1 MLINILNNQ
10 KKKLYCAN
18 IDFQKAFDTVW
29 REGLWLKIL
38 ESKIRGKCFNVVY
51 NLYQNIK
58 SCVQVNGEYSAF
70 FQCNLVVRQGE
81 NLSPFLFSLYLND
94 LEHFLVSNGFKE
106 VLCASSGDFEQAQ
119 ILLKL
124 FTLLYAYDT
133 ILITD
138 SAEDLQNGLN
148 IFHLYCNQWKLKINT
163 SKTKIVILAKVG
175 PQQAL
180 FSIMIIRKSK

>member
-1 MLINILNNQ
+1 MHEEMHGT
-10 KKKLYCAN
+10 
-18 IDFQKAFDTVW
+18 F
-29 REGLWLKIL
+29 
-38 ESKIRGKCFNVVY
+38 
-51 NLYQNIK
+51 
-58 SCVQVNGEYSAF
+58 
-70 FQCNLVVRQGE
+70 LV
-81 NLSPFLFSLYLND
+81 LFSI
-94 LEHFLVSNGFKE
+94 VSNGFKG
-106 VLCASSGDFEQAQ
+106 VLCASSGEFEQAQ

-124 FTLLYAYDT
+124 FTLLYADDT